1 VIAAIVIDIE
11 GTTSPTK
18 SVREGLY
25 SYTRQHLGQWLVDNV
40 GGPADSVMAQTREL
54 SEQPDAGPVEV
65 AEILCDWLDS
75 DVKAAPLKTA
85 QGLVCAAGFRSGA
98 LHGEFFDDVPPALA
112 AWREAG
118 IELYIYSSGSVR
130 NQQDW
135 LAYARGGDL
144 ASRISGWF
152 DLANAGAKRE
162 SISYTTIAKAI
173 GLAPDQILF
182 LSDHPDEL
190 DAAAAAG
197 WAVLGVERPGEPN
210 KPRPPHRWVASFD
223 EVDVPE
229 RDRRLL
235 PGTS

>member
-11 GTTSPTK
+11 GTTSPTR

-25 SYTRQHLGQWLVDNV
+25 TYTRHHLGKWLADNV
-40 GGPADSVMAQTREL
+40 GGPADLVIAQTREL
-54 SEQPDAGPVEV
+54 SKQPGAGPAEV

-98 LHGEFFDDVPPALA
+98 LHGEFFDDVPPSLA

-118 IELYIYSSGSVR
+118 VELHIYSSGSVR

-135 LAYARGGDL
+135 FAYARGGDL
-144 ASRISGWF
+144 ASLISGWF

-162 SISYTTIAKAI
+162 RFAYEKIAKAI

-197 WAVLGVERPGEPN
+197 WSVLGVERAGEPN

-223 EVDVPE
+223 QVDVP
-229 RDRRLL
+229 
-235 PGTS
+235 GT

>member
-11 GTTSPTK
+11 GTTSPTS

-25 SYTRQHLGQWLVDNV
+25 SYTRQHLRQWLADNV
-40 GGPADSVMAQTREL
+40 GGDADSVIAQTREL
-54 SEQPDAGPVEV
+54 SAQPDAGPAEV
-65 AEILCDWLDS
+65 AKILCDWLDS
-75 DVKAAPLKTA
+75 DVKAAPLKAA

-112 AWREAG
+112 AWREVG
-118 IELYIYSSGSVR
+118 VELHIYSSGSVR

-135 LAYARGGDL
+135 FAYARSGDL
-144 ASRISGWF
+144 ASLISGWF

-162 SISYTTIAKAI
+162 SVSYEAIAKAI
-173 GLAPDQILF
+173 DLVPEQILF

-197 WAVLGVERPGEPN
+197 WSVLGVERLGEPN
-210 KPRPPHRWVASFD
+210 TARPPHRWVGSFD
-223 EVDVPE
+223 EISLSG
-229 RDRRLL
+229 R
-235 PGTS
+235 

>member
-11 GTTSPTK
+11 GTTSPTS
-18 SVREGLY
+18 SVRAGLY
-25 SYTRQHLGQWLVDNV
+25 GYTRQHLGQWLADNI
-40 GGPADSVMAQTREL
+40 GGAADSVIAQTREL
-54 SEQPDAGPVEV
+54 SRQPEAGPVEV
-65 AEILCDWLDS
+65 AEILCEWLDS

-98 LHGEFFDDVPPALA
+98 LHGEFFGDVPPALA

-118 IELYIYSSGSVR
+118 VALHIYSSGSVR

-135 LAYARGGDL
+135 FAYARGGEL
-144 ASRISGWF
+144 ASLISGWF

-162 SISYTTIAKAI
+162 SASYKTIAKAI
-173 GLAPDQILF
+173 GLVPGQILF

-197 WAVLGVERPGEPN
+197 WLVLGIERPGEPN
-210 KPRPPHRWVASFD
+210 TARAPHRWVTSFS
-223 EVDVPE
+223 EVD
-229 RDRRLL
+229 L
-235 PGTS
+235 PGT